1 MEKERNVLHGAPAH
15 HEKGHHEKGVTKCHK
30 NMNNVEEFKGKLL
43 KCRSTRMRKQK
54 LPDHLGD
61 P

>member
-1 MEKERNVLHGAPAH
+1 
-15 HEKGHHEKGVTKCHK
+15 
-30 NMNNVEEFKGKLL
+30 MNNVEEFKGKLL